1 MKRVPLFVLFLFCGM
16 QVIATNIVIVP
27 RTGAGQTTDLSIIG
41 KLAFTN
47 DKMQLLDKSGTVL
60 YETNVADVQ
69 RILFAP
75 SATTIENV
83 HNNPDKVFYVYP
95 NPTQDMLCVQG
106 IENDMTIRVFSM
118 TGEVILTTQTTP
130 VDVSTLPNGTYLL
143 QIGTQVAR
151 FIKQ

>member
-1 MKRVPLFVLFLFCGM
+1 M
-16 QVIATNIVIVP
+16 QMIATNIVIVS
-27 RTGAGQTTDLSIIG
+27 RTEAEQTTDLSIIG
-41 KLAFTN
+41 KITFTN
-47 DKMQLLDKSGTVL
+47 DKIQLLDKSGTVL
-60 YETNVADVQ
+60 YETIVAEVQ
-69 RILFAP
+69 RILFA
-75 SATTIENV
+75 SSSTAIGNV
-83 HNNPDKVFYVYP
+83 RNNPDKVFYVYP

-143 QIGTQVAR
+143 QIGTQIAR